1 MQGAPLILNIETL
14 PELTSTCMLTVTVF
28 EINDAFVRHVQEN
41 FIQTLAYEGK
51 TRAEKRAP
59 Q

>member
-14 PELTSTCMLTVTVF
+14 PELTCMLTVTVF
-28 EINDAFVRHVQEN
+28 EINDAFVRHVQEK

-51 TRAEKRAP
+51 TRTEKRAP